1 MSASKTLT
9 CAVCGV
15 ELTTADADDAVK
27 TDAGPVHRECFD
39 GPVPPPDHADDLL
52 ADACFVAEEEEARR
66 EAGDPPLPDHL
77 RDDDGATDCFECHA
91 EPSINGGLGFLCR
104 GRSML

>member
-1 MSASKTLT
+1 MPASKTLT

-15 ELTTADADDAVK
+15 ELTTADADADDAVK

-39 GPVPPPDHADDLL
+39 GPVPPPAHADDFL
-52 ADACFVAEEEEARR
+52 AEEEEARR
-66 EAGDPPLPDHL
+66 DHGDPPLPDDAF
-77 RDDDGATDCFECHA
+77 RDDDGEIDCFECHA
-91 EPSINGGLGFLCR
+91 EPSLNGGLGFLCR